1 MNKIDELKK
10 IQDTP
15 VVISDRSGLVVYTNS
30 CFLKTYQ
37 WTEELIGTSLNRIIP
52 TAFHDSHNMG
62 FSRFLVTGK
71 TRISE
76 HMVEAAVV
84 MGDGQ
89 RRWTRHLI
97 VVEKVDD
104 NFLIGAK
111 LIPVD
116 EALAPSPSVSSSES
130 QVPLLPV
137 IDELRETIGKMEV
150 ALSEIEDAII
160 WTDGTGEVRW
170 CNKAFDNLVGRS
182 HLSILGSDL
191 SELLPLKP
199 QGVAVDSTEEPIQQL
214 LASEYNRREFEAEL
228 QGKLEILEI
237 SCSEFSLSDSQK
249 YLILALRVVTQQRR
263 MADALA
269 ASRKRMEE
277 ELQIGREIQMSLL
290 PATLSEEPEFSLCA
304 LCEPAFEVG
313 GDFYDHYF
321 VRKNQLC
328 FCVGDVSGKGVP
340 AALFMAVA
348 KTMLRDHAYGGKNRT
363 AEIVRQVN
371 QKLSANNPA
380 GMFCSLFIAILDIKS
395 GLLVYTNAGHNP
407 PFFKENE
414 GAYELIKDKHGPV
427 IGVSDEI
434 VYHEGTIQM
443 KPGDSLL
450 VYTDGVTEAIGPNED
465 FYSIERFGE
474 FIKGEELSA
483 PPAVVSAVADDVRLF
498 KGKAHQADDITLIC
512 LQYKGQELEYQI

>member
-10 IQDTP
+10 IQDAP
-15 VVISDRSGLVVYTNS
+15 VVISDRSGLVVYANP
-30 CFLKTYQ
+30 CFFKTYQ
-37 WTEELIGTSLNRIIP
+37 WTEELIGSSLNRIIP

-71 TRISE
+71 SRISD
-76 HMVEAAVV
+76 HVVEAAVV
-84 MGDGQ
+84 MGDGR

-116 EALAPSPSVSSSES
+116 QALAPPSSLSES
-130 QVPLLPV
+130 QVPLLSV

-160 WTDGTGEVRW
+160 WTDGTGEIRW

-191 SELLPLKP
+191 SELLPLKA
-199 QGVAVDSTEEPIQQL
+199 QGISVDSTEEPIQQL

-249 YLILALRVVTQQRR
+249 SVILALRVVTQQRR

-321 VRKNQLC
+321 IRKNQLC

-371 QKLSANNPA
+371 QQISVHNPA
-380 GMFCSLFIAILDIKS
+380 SMFCSLFIAILDIKS

-414 GAYELIKDKHGPV
+414 GSYELIKDKHGPV

-434 VYHEGTIQM
+434 VYDEGRIQM
-443 KPGDSLL
+443 KPGDTIL
-450 VYTDGVTEAIGPNED
+450 VYTDGVTEAIGPNDD
-465 FYSIERFGE
+465 FYTVERFRDILEGE
-474 FIKGEELSA
+474 KLGE
-483 PPAVVSAVADDVRLF
+483 PPAVVSAVADDVRRF

-512 LQYKGQELEYQI
+512 LQYRGQELEYQI

>member
-1 MNKIDELKK
+1 MNKIDGLKK
-10 IQDTP
+10 IQDAP
-15 VVISDRSGLVVYTNS
+15 VVISDRSGLVVYANR
-30 CFLKTYQ
+30 CFFETYQ
-37 WTEELIGTSLNRIIP
+37 WSEELIGSSLNRIIP

-71 TRISE
+71 SRISD
-76 HMVEAAVV
+76 HVVEAAVV
-84 MGDGQ
+84 MGDG
-89 RRWTRHLI
+89 RKCWTRHLI

-104 NFLIGAK
+104 KVLIGAK

-116 EALAPSPSVSSSES
+116 QALAPSSSAVEA

-182 HLSILGSDL
+182 HLSILGSDI
-191 SELLPLKP
+191 SELLPLKS
-199 QGVAVDSTEEPIQQL
+199 QGISGDSTEEPIQEL

-249 YLILALRVVTQQRR
+249 SVILALRVVTQQRR

-290 PATLSEEPEFSLCA
+290 PDTLSEEPEYSLCA
-304 LCEPAFEVG
+304 LCEPALEVG

-321 VRKNQLC
+321 VRRNQLC

-348 KTMLRDHAYGGKNRT
+348 KTMLRDHAYGKKNQT

-371 QKLSANNPA
+371 KQMSAHNPA
-380 GMFCSLFIAILDIKS
+380 SMFCSLFIGILDIKS

-407 PFFKENE
+407 PFFKKNQ
-414 GAYELIKDKHGPV
+414 GSYELIKDKNGPV
-427 IGVSDEI
+427 LGVSEEL
-434 VYHEGTIQM
+434 VYDEGTIQM
-443 KPGDSLL
+443 EPGDIILA
-450 VYTDGVTEAIGPNED
+450 YTDGVTEAIGSDDE
-465 FYSIERFGE
+465 FYTVDRFRE
-474 FIKGEELSA
+474 FLEGQKLAEPSV
-483 PPAVVSAVADDVRLF
+483 VVSAVADDVRRF
-498 KGKAHQADDITLIC
+498 KGKARQADDITLIC